1 MAKPARKKS
10 IREARAALYRSLVL
24 EAAEQVFAEKGF
36 EDAKMQEIAGEA
48 GLSLG
53 TVYGV
58 FPGKWELYRAV
69 HEARLGEMT
78 ARAEAASAPEAPPL
92 DRLLEGIAA
101 YVRFLTA
108 HPDFLRLHLR
118 DGGAW
123 GLGSTLAG
131 GQTLD
136 AWTHGQAL
144 QMELLRAGMADGTF
158 HEDDPER
165 LGRTLTAM
173 QQVQLAV
180 WVERGMSE
188 PVDDLVARIQTEL
201 TRAFVRHAPDVSG

>member
-1 MAKPARKKS
+1 MHNGSVGPRAKTDALHRVAR
-10 IREARAALYRSLVL
+10 
-24 EAAEQVFAEKGF
+24 
-36 EDAKMQEIAGEA
+36 
-48 GLSLG
+48 
-53 TVYGV
+53 
-58 FPGKWELYRAV
+58 ELYRAV